1 MSFKPKCDRAFE
13 NARKRLVEKDRYYE
27 GNLAP
32 RMSGSGDMTTNLVH
46 SNENTG
52 KPPQYDEK
60 PSELEQELTAPITSS
75 RTINDAWAT

>member
-1 MSFKPKCDRAFE
+1 MTEKGRGRSILQ
-13 NARKRLVEKDRYYE
+13 RLQQLTEMR
-27 GNLAP
+27 
-32 RMSGSGDMTTNLVH
+32 TTNLVH